1 MLPLFCP
8 ALCILNYFLFS
19 VFITKDAKF
28 FTSASLFSHF
38 RKRHPEEQIFHRKTL
53 FYSFNSKV
61 SLMGAWN
68 KFNLILDENARNV
81 SV

>member
-28 FTSASLFSHF
+28 TSASLFSHF
-38 RKRHPEEQIFHRKTL
+38 RKRHTL
-53 FYSFNSKV
+53 KSKYSTERHCFTVLTLK
-61 SLMGAWN
+61 
-68 KFNLILDENARNV
+68 
-81 SV
+81 